1 MEIAAGV
8 NLASGID
15 YAWEHPS
22 IQSLVDWGATFVCR
36 YVSPAASK
44 NETLAEAQR
53 LASRG
58 IWSVLVYESTAG
70 RAKAGFAAGAS
81 DARRGLELARGMH
94 MPEDRPIYFAVDYD
108 VQHLAEI
115 EGYFRGVDSVLGN
128 RRTGIYGGLKAVRHI
143 YNLGLAKYVW
153 QTYAWSGSPTVWF
166 SPSHI
171 QQYHNDIRVG
181 GVGVDANRATVK
193 DYGQWKPGVS
203 PTPAPPVPPAIDQ
216 EEFMFGGM
224 LEEGP
229 NAETM
234 IALPKGHYSGI
245 GFNCDNGAQGLPPA
259 NLRVAIQSPNWDVTH
274 VVVDSTKGQTYVP
287 FPDKANTVGISVFRD
302 DKDSAG
308 NPIGGN
314 VRVAFEVS

>member
-1 MEIAAGV
+1 MGNVAGV

-15 YAWEHPS
+15 YAWQHPS

-70 RAKAGFAAGAS
+70 RAKAGTAAGAS
-81 DARRGLELARGMH
+81 DARRALALARGMH

-108 VQHLAEI
+108 VQNLAEI
-115 EGYFRGVDSVLGN
+115 EDYFHGVNSVLGN

-166 SPSHI
+166 TPSHI
-171 QQYHNDIRVG
+171 QQYHNDINIG

-193 DYGQWKPGVS
+193 DYGQWKPDVS
-203 PTPAPPVPPAIDQ
+203 PTPAPPVPPAIDE
-216 EEFMFGGM
+216 EEFMYGGM

-229 NAETM
+229 GAETM
-234 IALPKGHYSGI
+234 IALPKGKYSTI
-245 GFNCDNGAQGLPPA
+245 GFSCDNTRTGKPPA
-259 NLRVAIQSPNWDVTH
+259 NLRVAIASPNFDVLHIT
-274 VVVDSTKGQTYVP
+274 VDGSKGQTVVT
-287 FPDKANTVGISVFRD
+287 FPDKTNTIGISILRD
-302 DKDSAG
+302 DKDAAG
-308 NPIGGN
+308 NLIAGD
-314 VRVAFEVS
+314 VRVGFEVS